1 MRNDKPRE
9 WTEGEVQMLIEMSS
23 NGASAIE
30 IATALHRYLA
40 SVRRVAHDRGIPLRG

>member
-1 MRNDKPRE
+1 MRNDKPRA
-9 WTEGEVQMLIEMSS
+9 WTESEIQLLIEMNG

-30 IATALHRYLA
+30 IASALHRYLA